1 MHYYLID
8 FENVGVAG
16 LTGLYL
22 PGDDSEIRVFLSNAA
37 HQANEEVMQDAIA
50 SKAVID
56 SFYCSVSGNNSMDF
70 QIAAYAG
77 ALLERTDTT
86 RISIISADQGYLSVI
101 DYGRKVRKSIP
112 IYLARSILEAYAAYQ
127 AGFAKREYGK
137 GKKSVDFKQI
147 IDEVKIRRQNDNEK
161 IMELEEAFGRENSLK
176 ALRIWNA
183 NPVARSRYREMI
195 RSFGMKDGVQIYRLC
210 KELFVE
216 GKEDGEYEE

>member
-8 FENVGVAG
+8 YENVGVKGLAG
-16 LTGLYL
+16 LEL
-22 PGDDSEIRVFLSNAA
+22 PKEDSEIRIFLSDSA
-37 HQANEEVMQDAIA
+37 HHATEEVMQDAIA

-77 ALLERTDTT
+77 ALLERPDTT

-112 IYLARSILEAYAAYQ
+112 IYLARSILEAYVAYQ

-147 IDEVKIRRQNDNEK
+147 IDEVKFRRQNDNEK
-161 IMELEEAFGRENSLK
+161 LMEMEETFGRENSLK

-183 NPVARSRYREMI
+183 NPVAGSRYREMI

-216 GKEDGEYEE
+216 GKEDTYAH

>member
-56 SFYCSVSGNNSMDF
+56 TFYCSVSGNNSMDF

-77 ALLERTDTT
+77 ALLERPDTT

-137 GKKSVDFKQI
+137 GEKSVDFKQI
-147 IDEVKIRRQNDNEK
+147 IDEVKFRRQNDNEK
-161 IMELEEAFGRENSLK
+161 IVELEETFGRENSLK

-183 NPVARSRYREMI
+183 NPVARSRYREI
-195 RSFGMKDGVQIYRLC
+195 IKSFGMKDGVQIYRLC